1 VHVFLFYSETD
12 PDHAEEWH
20 DNAVR
25 MLDVLAGIEGF
36 VDVHYMKMED
46 SRDFAIAYFED
57 ETAIS
62 RWYRNAEHVQAMK
75 AGRDY
80 IFKDYKI
87 EVCEIVRAYTKAT
100 SLFDSLVAD

>member
-1 VHVFLFYSETD
+1 VHVVLFYSETD
-12 PDHAEEWH
+12 LDHADEWH
-20 DNAVR
+20 GTAAR

-57 ETAIS
+57 EVAIG

-75 AGRDY
+75 AGRDH

-100 SLFDSLVAD
+100 SLFDSVAGD